1 MEENKYISVEPETEK
16 QLQIPENKLL
26 GNALKRK
33 WTSYIKEF
41 FMIFFAITLGFYAD
55 NLREEHNNK
64 NTELVYMQNL
74 LEDLKTDTA
83 IYEDYA
89 KNNVIIY
96 DIIDSLVLN
105 LNKKDRKLRINKLA
119 YWGRIMTAKW
129 IQVHPIERTYDQMKS
144 TGHLRLIRN
153 RKVAEAVSYYYNSL
167 NRLETYNEVGMIWA
181 ADYAKSLG
189 KIFDGEVLL
198 KIIKERKEQNTDA
211 SALLTE
217 DRIILNE
224 LMTSAGYFYGALI
237 LAENIA
243 NERSVAAKE
252 LIELIQEE
260 YNLE

>member
-1 MEENKYISVEPETEK
+1 MEENKNPSLEQGTEK
-16 QLQIPENKLL
+16 KLQSEEKVAT
-26 GNALKRK
+26 GTTSKRK

-64 NTELVYMQNL
+64 KTELVYMQNL
-74 LEDLKTDTA
+74 LEDLKTDTS
-83 IYEDYA
+83 IYDDYA

-96 DIIDSLVLN
+96 ALIDSLVVN
-105 LNKKDRKLRINKLA
+105 LNKPERKLHVNKLA

-129 IQVHPIERTYDQMKS
+129 FQVHPIERTYDQMKS

-153 RKVAEAVSYYYNSL
+153 RKVAEGVSYYYNSL
-167 NRLETYNEVGMIWA
+167 YRLESYNEVGMIWA
-181 ADYAKSLG
+181 ADYAKALG

-198 KIIKERKEQNTDA
+198 KIIKERKEQDA
-211 SALLTE
+211 GSSALLTE

-243 NERSVAAKE
+243 KERNIAAKE
-252 LIELIQEE
+252 LINLIQKE
-260 YNLE
+260 YKLE

>member
-1 MEENKYISVEPETEK
+1 
-16 QLQIPENKLL
+16 
-26 GNALKRK
+26 
-33 WTSYIKEF
+33 
-41 FMIFFAITLGFYAD
+41 
-55 NLREEHNNK
+55 
-64 NTELVYMQNL
+64 
-74 LEDLKTDTA
+74 
-83 IYEDYA
+83 
-89 KNNVIIY
+89 
-96 DIIDSLVLN
+96 
-105 LNKKDRKLRINKLA
+105 
-119 YWGRIMTAKW
+119 
-129 IQVHPIERTYDQMKS
+129 
-144 TGHLRLIRN
+144 
-153 RKVAEAVSYYYNSL
+153 
-167 NRLETYNEVGMIWA
+167 MIWA

-252 LIELIQEE
+252 LIELIQKE